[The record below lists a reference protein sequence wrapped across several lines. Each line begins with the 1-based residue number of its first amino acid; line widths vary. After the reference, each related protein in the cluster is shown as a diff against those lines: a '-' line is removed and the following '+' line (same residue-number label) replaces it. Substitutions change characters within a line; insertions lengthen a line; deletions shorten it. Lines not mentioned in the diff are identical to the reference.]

1 VSAAAPGPLALD
13 ASIFL
18 LNLSILGTNTQ
29 KKRCAI
35 ELSTSLVY
43 IVKLMSQLLIEYSI
57 RFKIVFGLAFHFY
70 VYIDYDKSTKE
81 GKQILF

>member
-1 VSAAAPGPLALD
+1 VD

-18 LNLSILGTNTQ
+18 LNLSILDTIH

-43 IVKLMSQLLIEYSI
+43 IVKLMSQLLIKYSI
-57 RFKIVFGLAFHFY
+57 RFKIVFGLALNFN
-70 VYIDYDKSTKE
+70 VYIDDDKSTKE
-81 GKQILF
+81 EK